1 VIGVVLL
8 GLVGEL
14 VLASAGAADGIAAAP
29 FPAPLSEGVPEP
41 LPEPLLEELPEPLL
55 EELSNPDELLPDNT
69 LAAKLASK
77 EASPVELVLELELLE
92 LVELVELVLEE
103 DATGALLPPPPP
115 WCPPW

>member
-1 VIGVVLL
+1 MIGVVLL

-41 LPEPLLEELPEPLL
+41 LPEPLL

>member
-1 VIGVVLL
+1 MIGVVLL

-41 LPEPLLEELPEPLL
+41 LPEPLLEEL
-55 EELSNPDELLPDNT
+55 SNPDELLPDNT

-92 LVELVELVLEE
+92 LVELVLEE

>member
-1 VIGVVLL
+1 MIGVVLL

-29 FPAPLSEGVPEP
+29 FPALLSEGVPEP
-41 LPEPLLEELPEPLL
+41 LPEPLL

>member
-1 VIGVVLL
+1 MIGVVLL

-14 VLASAGAADGIAAAP
+14 VLASAGAADGIAAMP

-41 LPEPLLEELPEPLL
+41 LPEPLL

-92 LVELVELVLEE
+92 LVELVLEE